1 MDNQINLRSKLINY
15 LNKNC
20 KINETSEDAILKM
33 NLIITNSFKPN
44 EENYFEIN
52 KKEKEKKELTNKSQT
67 YEKIN
72 DALLKITET
81 KNSFQTLNN
90 DIDVSFNKLTSILSS
105 RDELQKILKEFNT
118 KTKEILSSKEKMQKL
133 INAINSIYS
142 LYEDTLSIQAFLDNN
157 SSVLKYRFTTDYEK
171 ILKGINFFTLNT
183 QYIQSQKYLQ
193 TYKTLKIT
201 SINKYFE
208 YIENTF
214 NTIKKVD
221 NNLLLPPDKESFL
234 SEILSLDEL
243 KDYNYYYYLFP
254 NIGKMK
260 ELISFFENKI
270 KYDNDILSSQQIL
283 KQKYIQL
290 RINKV
295 YNIYKSIFEEINNNF
310 NNNEDKRQ
318 FNNNILIELHKIV
331 LHTFLEILHFG
342 ELFEHEYKRDVYI
355 IQEFT
360 NYVYNGLYDCIR
372 PIIVS
377 IVSLEDL
384 IILFDAFSNNMGIFF
399 IDVNEDNGNNNNKI
413 IDFYFNFFN
422 EKINKEILNKNVE
435 IFRKF
440 LDISQHLIRPNILH
454 LIQDIQEKIYFKISI
469 HVKNNFNEIEY
480 DFPSFSLFEEKLN
493 SNSQYKYF
501 SLFHY
506 FLKRI
511 VILYEIFKNKLDDK
525 ILNQIIISSI
535 ETFISILNGEILN
548 KQNLNYEFQI
558 YIIQQILLC
567 VQIINEFKI
576 DTIESGIDIDFH
588 FITDMFKSNF
598 NSIINGQI
606 SVGEI
611 ISNSTLKILD
621 KTRDFKKI
629 LYNNLLKSYKMFV
642 NLANEFIFGRV
653 VIDLYHK
660 IINIKNDKEKTKSIV
675 KLLIENEKEFEDKI
689 PKIEE
694 NKNIVFQKFNEQIIT
709 IDNTVYDK
717 IEKVVNENIINI
729 KNNYIKF
736 LNEYSDEDKNK
747 LENIIKLFENN

>member
-1 MDNQINLRSKLINY
+1 MDNQINLRSKLINF

-20 KINETSEDAILKM
+20 KINQNSEEAILKM
-33 NLIITNSFKPN
+33 NLIITNSFKPK
-44 EENYFEIN
+44 EENINEIN
-52 KKEKEKKELTNKSQT
+52 NKNKEKEILINPSQT
-67 YEKIN
+67 YIKIN
-72 DALLKITET
+72 DALTKITES

-90 DIDVSFNKLTSILSS
+90 NIDVSFNKLTSILSS

-118 KTKEILSSKEKMQKL
+118 KTKDILSSKEKMQKL
-133 INAINSIYS
+133 INSINSIYS
-142 LYEDTLSIQAFLDNN
+142 IYEETLSIQAFLDNN
-157 SSVLKYRFTTDYEK
+157 SSVLKYRFTSDYEK

-201 SINKYFE
+201 AINKYYE
-208 YIENTF
+208 YIENSF

-221 NNLLLPPDKESFL
+221 NNLLLPPDNESFL

-243 KDYNYYYYLFP
+243 KDYIYFYYLFP
-254 NIGKMK
+254 NISKMK
-260 ELISFFENKI
+260 ELITFFENKI
-270 KYDNDILSSQQIL
+270 KYDNDILSTQQTL

-290 RINKV
+290 RIDKV
-295 YNIYKSIFEEINNNF
+295 YTIYNSLFEEINKNF
-310 NNNEDKRQ
+310 NIDENTKI
-318 FNNNILIELHKIV
+318 FNNNIASELHKII

-342 ELFEHEYKRDVYI
+342 ELFQHEYKRDVYI

-360 NYVYNGLYDCIR
+360 NYIYNGLYDNIR

-384 IILFDAFSNNMGIFF
+384 IILFDAFSSNTGVFF
-399 IDVNEDNGNNNNKI
+399 IEVNEDNGENNNKI
-413 IDFYFNFFN
+413 IEFFYNFFN
-422 EKINKEILNKNVE
+422 QKISKERLTNQIL

-440 LDISQHLIRPNILH
+440 LDISQHLIRPTVLH
-454 LIQDIQEKIYFKISI
+454 LIQDIQEKIYFKVSI

-480 DFPSFSLFEEKLN
+480 DFPSFGLFEEKLN
-493 SNSQYKYF
+493 SNSQYKFF

-511 VILYEIFKNKLDDK
+511 VILYEIFKSKLDDK

-567 VQIINEFKI
+567 LQILNEFKI
-576 DTIESGIDIDFH
+576 DTIETEIDIDFH
-588 FITDMFKSNF
+588 FITDMFKSNY

-606 SVGEI
+606 SVGELL
-611 ISNSTLKILD
+611 SNSTVKILD

-629 LYNNLLKSYKMFV
+629 LYNNLLKSYKMFI
-642 NLANEFIFGRV
+642 NLTNEFIFGRV
-653 VIDLYHK
+653 INDLYHK
-660 IINIKNDKEKTKSIV
+660 IINVKDDKEKAKNIV
-675 KLLIENEKEFEDKI
+675 KLLIQNEKEFQEKI
-689 PKIEE
+689 PKIED
-694 NKNIVFQKFNEQIIT
+694 NKNIVFQKFNEQIML
-709 IDNTVYDK
+709 IDNSVYEK
-717 IEKVVNENIINI
+717 IEKVVKENISNI
-729 KNNYIKF
+729 KNNYKKF
-736 LNEYSDEDKNK
+736 LTEYSDEDKDK
-747 LENIIKLFENN
+747 LENIKKLFEI

>member
-1 MDNQINLRSKLINY
+1 MDNQINLRSKLINF

-20 KINETSEDAILKM
+20 KINQNSEEAILKM
-33 NLIITNSFKPN
+33 NLIITNSFKPK
-44 EENYFEIN
+44 EENINEIN
-52 KKEKEKKELTNKSQT
+52 NKNKEKEILINPSQT
-67 YEKIN
+67 YIKIN
-72 DALLKITET
+72 DALTKITES

-90 DIDVSFNKLTSILSS
+90 NIDVSFNKLTSILSS

-118 KTKEILSSKEKMQKL
+118 KTKDILSSKEKMQKL
-133 INAINSIYS
+133 INSINSIYS
-142 LYEDTLSIQAFLDNN
+142 IYEETLSIQAFLDNN
-157 SSVLKYRFTTDYEK
+157 SSVLKYRFTSDYEK

-201 SINKYFE
+201 AINKYYE
-208 YIENTF
+208 YIENSF

-221 NNLLLPPDKESFL
+221 NNLLLPPDNESFL

-243 KDYNYYYYLFP
+243 KDYIYFYYLFP
-254 NIGKMK
+254 NISKMK
-260 ELISFFENKI
+260 ELITFFENKI
-270 KYDNDILSSQQIL
+270 KYDNDILSTQQTL

-290 RINKV
+290 RIDKV
-295 YNIYKSIFEEINNNF
+295 YTIYNSLFEEINKNF
-310 NNNEDKRQ
+310 NIDENTKI
-318 FNNNILIELHKIV
+318 FNNNIAIELHKII

-342 ELFEHEYKRDVYI
+342 ELFQHEYKRDVYI

-360 NYVYNGLYDCIR
+360 NYIYNGLYDNIR

-384 IILFDAFSNNMGIFF
+384 IILFDAFSSNTGVFF
-399 IDVNEDNGNNNNKI
+399 IEVNEDNGENNNKI
-413 IDFYFNFFN
+413 IEFFYNFFN
-422 EKINKEILNKNVE
+422 QKISKERLINQIL

-440 LDISQHLIRPNILH
+440 LDISQHLIRPTVLH
-454 LIQDIQEKIYFKISI
+454 LIQDIQEKIYFKVSI

-480 DFPSFSLFEEKLN
+480 DFPSFGLFEEKLN
-493 SNSQYKYF
+493 SNSQYKFF

-511 VILYEIFKNKLDDK
+511 VILYEIFKSKLDDK

-567 VQIINEFKI
+567 LQILNEFKI
-576 DTIESGIDIDFH
+576 DTIETEIDIDFH
-588 FITDMFKSNF
+588 FITDMFKSNY

-606 SVGEI
+606 SVGELL
-611 ISNSTLKILD
+611 SNSTVKILD

-629 LYNNLLKSYKMFV
+629 LYNNLLKSYKMFI
-642 NLANEFIFGRV
+642 NLTNEFIFGRV
-653 VIDLYHK
+653 INDLYHK
-660 IINIKNDKEKTKSIV
+660 IINVKDDKEKAKNIV
-675 KLLIENEKEFEDKI
+675 KLLIQNEKEFQEKI
-689 PKIEE
+689 PKIED
-694 NKNIVFQKFNEQIIT
+694 NKNIVFQKFNEQIMI
-709 IDNTVYDK
+709 IDNSVYEK
-717 IEKVVNENIINI
+717 IEKVVKENISNI
-729 KNNYIKF
+729 KNNYKKF
-736 LNEYSDEDKNK
+736 LTEYSDEDKDK
-747 LENIIKLFENN
+747 LENIKQLFEI

>member
-20 KINETSEDAILKM
+20 KINDTSEDAILKM

-44 EENYFEIN
+44 DDNNFEIN
-52 KKEKEKKELTNKSQT
+52 KKEKEKKEIINKSQT

-142 LYEDTLSIQAFLDNN
+142 LYEETLSIQAFLDNN

-201 SINKYFE
+201 SINKYYE

-214 NTIKKVD
+214 NTIKKVE
-221 NNLLLPPDKESFL
+221 NNLLLPPEKESFL

-243 KDYNYYYYLFP
+243 KDYIFYYYLFP
-254 NIGKMK
+254 NIAKMK

-270 KYDNDILSSQQIL
+270 KYDNDILSSQQTL

-295 YNIYKSIFEEINNNF
+295 YNIYNSIFEEINNNF
-310 NNNEDKRQ
+310 NNNEDKKQ
-318 FNNNILIELHKIV
+318 FNNNITIELHKIV

-413 IDFYFNFFN
+413 IDFYFNFFS
-422 EKINKEILNKNVE
+422 EKINKEILNKNIT

-440 LDISQHLIRPNILH
+440 LDISQHLIRPNVLH
-454 LIQDIQEKIYFKISI
+454 LIQDIQEKIYFKVSI

-493 SNSQYKYF
+493 PNSQYKYF

-511 VILYEIFKNKLDDK
+511 VILYEIFKSKLDDK

-567 VQIINEFKI
+567 LQIINEFKI

-598 NSIINGQI
+598 NSIVNGQI
-606 SVGEI
+606 SIGEV

-642 NLANEFIFGRV
+642 NLTNEFIFGR
-653 VIDLYHK
+653 IINDFYHK
-660 IINIKNDKEKTKSIV
+660 IINIKNDKEKTKNIV

-694 NKNIVFQKFNEQIIT
+694 NKKIVFQKFNEQIIA

-736 LNEYSDEDKNK
+736 LNEYSDEDKTK
-747 LENIIKLFENN
+747 LENIIKLFDN

>member
-1 MDNQINLRSKLINY
+1 MDNQINLRSKLINF

-20 KINETSEDAILKM
+20 KINQNSEEAILKM
-33 NLIITNSFKPN
+33 NLIITNSFKPK
-44 EENYFEIN
+44 EENINEIN
-52 KKEKEKKELTNKSQT
+52 NKNKEKEILINPSQT
-67 YEKIN
+67 YIKIN
-72 DALLKITET
+72 DALTKITES

-90 DIDVSFNKLTSILSS
+90 NIDVSFNKLTSILSS

-118 KTKEILSSKEKMQKL
+118 KTKDILSSKEKMQKL
-133 INAINSIYS
+133 INSINSIYS
-142 LYEDTLSIQAFLDNN
+142 IYEETLSIQAFLDNN
-157 SSVLKYRFTTDYEK
+157 SSVLKYRFTSDYEK

-201 SINKYFE
+201 AINKYYE
-208 YIENTF
+208 YIENSF

-221 NNLLLPPDKESFL
+221 NNLLLPPDNESFL

-243 KDYNYYYYLFP
+243 KDYIYFYYLFP
-254 NIGKMK
+254 NISKMK
-260 ELISFFENKI
+260 ELINFFENKI
-270 KYDNDILSSQQIL
+270 KYDNDILPTQQTL

-290 RINKV
+290 RIDKV
-295 YNIYKSIFEEINNNF
+295 YTIYNSLFEEINKNF
-310 NNNEDKRQ
+310 NIDENTKI
-318 FNNNILIELHKIV
+318 FNNNIAIELHKII

-342 ELFEHEYKRDVYI
+342 ELFQHEYKRDVYI

-360 NYVYNGLYDCIR
+360 NYIYNGLYDNIR

-384 IILFDAFSNNMGIFF
+384 IILFDAFSSNTGVFF
-399 IDVNEDNGNNNNKI
+399 IEVNEDNGENNNKI
-413 IDFYFNFFN
+413 IEFFYNFFN
-422 EKINKEILNKNVE
+422 QKISKERLINQIL

-440 LDISQHLIRPNILH
+440 LDISQHLIRPTVLH
-454 LIQDIQEKIYFKISI
+454 LIQDIQEKIYFKVSI

-480 DFPSFSLFEEKLN
+480 DFPSFGLFEEKLN
-493 SNSQYKYF
+493 SNSQYKFF

-511 VILYEIFKNKLDDK
+511 VILYEIFKSKLDDK

-567 VQIINEFKI
+567 LQILNEFKI
-576 DTIESGIDIDFH
+576 DTIETEIDIDFH
-588 FITDMFKSNF
+588 FITDMFKSNY

-606 SVGEI
+606 SVGELL
-611 ISNSTLKILD
+611 SNSTVKILD

-629 LYNNLLKSYKMFV
+629 LYNNLLKSYKMFI
-642 NLANEFIFGRV
+642 NLTNEFIFGRV
-653 VIDLYHK
+653 INDLYHK
-660 IINIKNDKEKTKSIV
+660 IINVKDDKEKAKNIV
-675 KLLIENEKEFEDKI
+675 KLLIQNEKEFQEKI
-689 PKIEE
+689 PKIED
-694 NKNIVFQKFNEQIIT
+694 NKNIVFQKFNEQIMI
-709 IDNTVYDK
+709 IDNSVYEK
-717 IEKVVNENIINI
+717 IEKVVKENISNI
-729 KNNYIKF
+729 KNNYKKF
-736 LNEYSDEDKNK
+736 LTEYSDEDKDK
-747 LENIIKLFENN
+747 LENIKQLFEI

>member
-1 MDNQINLRSKLINY
+1 MDNQINLRSKLINF

-20 KINETSEDAILKM
+20 KINQNSEEAILKM
-33 NLIITNSFKPN
+33 NLIITNSFKPK
-44 EENYFEIN
+44 EENINEIN
-52 KKEKEKKELTNKSQT
+52 NKNKEKEILINPSQT
-67 YEKIN
+67 YIKIN
-72 DALLKITET
+72 DALTKITES

-90 DIDVSFNKLTSILSS
+90 NIDVSFNKLTSILSS

-118 KTKEILSSKEKMQKL
+118 KTKDILSSKEKMQKL
-133 INAINSIYS
+133 INSINSIYS
-142 LYEDTLSIQAFLDNN
+142 IYEETLSIQAFLDNN
-157 SSVLKYRFTTDYEK
+157 SSVLKYRFTSDYEK

-201 SINKYFE
+201 AINKYYE
-208 YIENTF
+208 YIENSF

-221 NNLLLPPDKESFL
+221 NNLLLPPDNESFL

-243 KDYNYYYYLFP
+243 KDYIYFYYLFP
-254 NIGKMK
+254 NISKMK
-260 ELISFFENKI
+260 ELITFFENKI
-270 KYDNDILSSQQIL
+270 KYDNDILSTQQTL

-290 RINKV
+290 RIDKV
-295 YNIYKSIFEEINNNF
+295 YTIYNSLFEEINKNF
-310 NNNEDKRQ
+310 NIDENTKI
-318 FNNNILIELHKIV
+318 FNNNIASELHKII

-342 ELFEHEYKRDVYI
+342 ELFQHEYKRDVYI

-360 NYVYNGLYDCIR
+360 NYIYNGLYDNIR

-384 IILFDAFSNNMGIFF
+384 IILFDAFSSNTGVFF
-399 IDVNEDNGNNNNKI
+399 IEVNEDNGENNNKI
-413 IDFYFNFFN
+413 IEFFYNFFN
-422 EKINKEILNKNVE
+422 QKISKERLINQIL

-440 LDISQHLIRPNILH
+440 LDISQHLIRPTVLH
-454 LIQDIQEKIYFKISI
+454 LIQDIQEKIYFKVSI

-480 DFPSFSLFEEKLN
+480 DFPSFGLFEEKLN
-493 SNSQYKYF
+493 SNSQYKFF

-511 VILYEIFKNKLDDK
+511 VILYEIFKSKLDDK

-567 VQIINEFKI
+567 LQILNEFKI
-576 DTIESGIDIDFH
+576 DTIETEIDIDFH
-588 FITDMFKSNF
+588 FITDMFKSNY

-606 SVGEI
+606 SVGELL
-611 ISNSTLKILD
+611 SNSTVKILD

-629 LYNNLLKSYKMFV
+629 LYNNLLKSYKMFI
-642 NLANEFIFGRV
+642 NLTNEFIFGRV
-653 VIDLYHK
+653 INDLYHK
-660 IINIKNDKEKTKSIV
+660 IINVKDDKEKAKNIV
-675 KLLIENEKEFEDKI
+675 KLLIQNEKEFQEKI
-689 PKIEE
+689 PKIED
-694 NKNIVFQKFNEQIIT
+694 NKNIVFQKFNEQIMI
-709 IDNTVYDK
+709 IDNSVYEK
-717 IEKVVNENIINI
+717 IEKVVKENISNI
-729 KNNYIKF
+729 KNNYKKF
-736 LNEYSDEDKNK
+736 LTEYSDEDKDK
-747 LENIIKLFENN
+747 LENIKKLFEI

>member
-1 MDNQINLRSKLINY
+1 MDNQINLRSKLINF

-20 KINETSEDAILKM
+20 KINQNSEEAILKM
-33 NLIITNSFKPN
+33 NLIITNSFKPK
-44 EENYFEIN
+44 EENINEIN
-52 KKEKEKKELTNKSQT
+52 NKNKEKEILINPSQT
-67 YEKIN
+67 YIKIN
-72 DALLKITET
+72 DALTKITES

-90 DIDVSFNKLTSILSS
+90 NIDVSFNKLTSILSS

-118 KTKEILSSKEKMQKL
+118 KTKDILSSKEKMQKL
-133 INAINSIYS
+133 INSINSIYS
-142 LYEDTLSIQAFLDNN
+142 IYEETLSIQAFLDNN
-157 SSVLKYRFTTDYEK
+157 SSVLKYRFTSDYEK

-201 SINKYFE
+201 AINKYYE
-208 YIENTF
+208 YIENSF

-221 NNLLLPPDKESFL
+221 NNLLLPPDNESFL

-243 KDYNYYYYLFP
+243 KDYIYFYYLFP
-254 NIGKMK
+254 NISKMK
-260 ELISFFENKI
+260 ELITFFENKI
-270 KYDNDILSSQQIL
+270 KYDNDILSTQQTL

-290 RINKV
+290 RIDKV
-295 YNIYKSIFEEINNNF
+295 YTIYNSLFEEINKNF
-310 NNNEDKRQ
+310 NIDENTKI
-318 FNNNILIELHKIV
+318 FNNNIASELHKII

-342 ELFEHEYKRDVYI
+342 ELFQHEYKRDVYI

-360 NYVYNGLYDCIR
+360 NYIYNGLYDNIR

-384 IILFDAFSNNMGIFF
+384 IILFDAFSSNTGVFF
-399 IDVNEDNGNNNNKI
+399 IEVNEDNGENNNKI
-413 IDFYFNFFN
+413 IEFFYNFFN
-422 EKINKEILNKNVE
+422 QKISKERLINQIL

-440 LDISQHLIRPNILH
+440 LDISQHLIRPTVLH
-454 LIQDIQEKIYFKISI
+454 LIQDIQEKIYFKVSI

-480 DFPSFSLFEEKLN
+480 DFPSFGLFEEKLN
-493 SNSQYKYF
+493 SNSQYKFF

-511 VILYEIFKNKLDDK
+511 VILYEIFKSKLDDK

-567 VQIINEFKI
+567 LQILNEFKI
-576 DTIESGIDIDFH
+576 DTIETEIDIDFH
-588 FITDMFKSNF
+588 FITDMFKSNY

-606 SVGEI
+606 SVGELL
-611 ISNSTLKILD
+611 SNSTVKILD

-629 LYNNLLKSYKMFV
+629 LYNNLLKSYKMFI
-642 NLANEFIFGRV
+642 NLTNEFIFGRV
-653 VIDLYHK
+653 INDLYHK
-660 IINIKNDKEKTKSIV
+660 IINVKDEKEKAKNIV
-675 KLLIENEKEFEDKI
+675 KLLIQNEKEFQEKI
-689 PKIEE
+689 PKIED
-694 NKNIVFQKFNEQIIT
+694 NKNIVFQKFNEQIMI
-709 IDNTVYDK
+709 IDNSVYEK
-717 IEKVVNENIINI
+717 IEKVVKENISNI
-729 KNNYIKF
+729 KNNYKKF
-736 LNEYSDEDKNK
+736 LTEYSDEDKDK
-747 LENIIKLFENN
+747 LENIKKLFEI

>member
-1 MDNQINLRSKLINY
+1 MDNQINLRSKLINF

-20 KINETSEDAILKM
+20 KINQNSEEAILKM
-33 NLIITNSFKPN
+33 NLIITNSFKPK
-44 EENYFEIN
+44 EENINEIN
-52 KKEKEKKELTNKSQT
+52 NKNKEKEILINPSQT
-67 YEKIN
+67 YIKIN
-72 DALLKITET
+72 DALTKITES

-90 DIDVSFNKLTSILSS
+90 NIDVSFNKLTSILSS

-118 KTKEILSSKEKMQKL
+118 KTKDILSSKEKMQKL
-133 INAINSIYS
+133 INSINSIYS
-142 LYEDTLSIQAFLDNN
+142 IYEETLSIQAFLDNN
-157 SSVLKYRFTTDYEK
+157 SSVLKYRFTSDYEK

-201 SINKYFE
+201 AINKYYE
-208 YIENTF
+208 YIENSF

-221 NNLLLPPDKESFL
+221 NNLLLPPDNESFL

-243 KDYNYYYYLFP
+243 KDYIYFYYLFP
-254 NIGKMK
+254 NISKMK
-260 ELISFFENKI
+260 ELITFFENKI
-270 KYDNDILSSQQIL
+270 KYDNDILSTQQTL

-290 RINKV
+290 RIDKV
-295 YNIYKSIFEEINNNF
+295 YTIYNSLFEEINKNF
-310 NNNEDKRQ
+310 NIDENTKI
-318 FNNNILIELHKIV
+318 FNNNIAIELHKII

-342 ELFEHEYKRDVYI
+342 ELFQHEYKRDVYI

-360 NYVYNGLYDCIR
+360 NYIYNGLYDNIR

-384 IILFDAFSNNMGIFF
+384 IILFDAFSSNTGVFF
-399 IDVNEDNGNNNNKI
+399 IEVNEDNGENNNKI
-413 IDFYFNFFN
+413 IEFFYNFFN
-422 EKINKEILNKNVE
+422 QKISKERLINQIL

-440 LDISQHLIRPNILH
+440 LDISQHLIRPTVLH
-454 LIQDIQEKIYFKISI
+454 LIQDIQEKIYFKVSI

-480 DFPSFSLFEEKLN
+480 DFPSFGLFEEKLN
-493 SNSQYKYF
+493 SNSQYKFF

-511 VILYEIFKNKLDDK
+511 VILYEIFKSKLDDK

-567 VQIINEFKI
+567 LQILNEFKI
-576 DTIESGIDIDFH
+576 DTIETEIDIDFH
-588 FITDMFKSNF
+588 FITDMFKSNY

-606 SVGEI
+606 SVGELL
-611 ISNSTLKILD
+611 SNSTVKILD

-629 LYNNLLKSYKMFV
+629 LYNNLLKSYKMFI
-642 NLANEFIFGRV
+642 NLTNEFIFGRV
-653 VIDLYHK
+653 INDLYHK
-660 IINIKNDKEKTKSIV
+660 IINVKDEKEKAKNIV
-675 KLLIENEKEFEDKI
+675 KLLIQNEKEFQEKI
-689 PKIEE
+689 PKIED
-694 NKNIVFQKFNEQIIT
+694 NKNIVFQKFNEQIMI
-709 IDNTVYDK
+709 IDNSVYEK
-717 IEKVVNENIINI
+717 IEKVVKENISNI
-729 KNNYIKF
+729 KNNYKKF
-736 LNEYSDEDKNK
+736 LTEYSDEDKDK
-747 LENIIKLFENN
+747 LENIKKLFEI

>member
-1 MDNQINLRSKLINY
+1 MDNQINLRSKLINF

-20 KINETSEDAILKM
+20 KINQNSEEAILKM
-33 NLIITNSFKPN
+33 NLIITNSFKPK
-44 EENYFEIN
+44 EENINEIN
-52 KKEKEKKELTNKSQT
+52 NKNKEKEILINPSQT
-67 YEKIN
+67 YIKIN
-72 DALLKITET
+72 DALTKITES

-90 DIDVSFNKLTSILSS
+90 NIDVSFNKLTSILSS

-118 KTKEILSSKEKMQKL
+118 KTKDILSSKEKMQKL
-133 INAINSIYS
+133 INSINSIYS
-142 LYEDTLSIQAFLDNN
+142 IYEETLSIQAFLDNN
-157 SSVLKYRFTTDYEK
+157 SSVLKYRFTSDYEK

-201 SINKYFE
+201 AINKYYE
-208 YIENTF
+208 YIENSF

-221 NNLLLPPDKESFL
+221 NNLLLPPDNESFL

-243 KDYNYYYYLFP
+243 KDYIYFYYLFP
-254 NIGKMK
+254 NISKMK
-260 ELISFFENKI
+260 ELINFFENKI
-270 KYDNDILSSQQIL
+270 KYDNDILPTQQTL

-290 RINKV
+290 RIDKV
-295 YNIYKSIFEEINNNF
+295 YTIYNSLFEEINKNF
-310 NNNEDKRQ
+310 NIDENTKI
-318 FNNNILIELHKIV
+318 FNNNIASELHKII

-342 ELFEHEYKRDVYI
+342 ELFQHEYKRDVYI

-360 NYVYNGLYDCIR
+360 NYIYNGLYDNIR

-384 IILFDAFSNNMGIFF
+384 IILFDAFSSNTGVFF
-399 IDVNEDNGNNNNKI
+399 IEVNEDNGENNNKI
-413 IDFYFNFFN
+413 IEFFYNFFN
-422 EKINKEILNKNVE
+422 QKISKERLTNQIL

-440 LDISQHLIRPNILH
+440 LDISQHLIRPTVLH
-454 LIQDIQEKIYFKISI
+454 LIQDIQEKIYFKVSI

-480 DFPSFSLFEEKLN
+480 DFPSFGLFEEKLN

-511 VILYEIFKNKLDDK
+511 VILYEIFKSKLDDK

-567 VQIINEFKI
+567 LQILNEFKI
-576 DTIESGIDIDFH
+576 DTIETEIDIDFH
-588 FITDMFKSNF
+588 FITDMFKSNY

-606 SVGEI
+606 SVGELL
-611 ISNSTLKILD
+611 SNSTVKILD

-629 LYNNLLKSYKMFV
+629 LYNNLLKSYKMFI
-642 NLANEFIFGRV
+642 NLTNEFIFGRV
-653 VIDLYHK
+653 INDLYHK
-660 IINIKNDKEKTKSIV
+660 IINVKDDKEKAKNIV
-675 KLLIENEKEFEDKI
+675 KLLIQNEKEFQEKI
-689 PKIEE
+689 PKIED
-694 NKNIVFQKFNEQIIT
+694 NKNIVFQKFNEQIML
-709 IDNTVYDK
+709 IDNSVYEK
-717 IEKVVNENIINI
+717 IEKVVKENISNI
-729 KNNYIKF
+729 KNNYKKF
-736 LNEYSDEDKNK
+736 LTEYSDEDKDK
-747 LENIIKLFENN
+747 LENIKKLFEI

>member
-52 KKEKEKKELTNKSQT
+52 KKKKEKKELTNKSQT

-310 NNNEDKRQ
+310 NNNK
-318 FNNNILIELHKIV
+318 
-331 LHTFLEILHFG
+331 
-342 ELFEHEYKRDVYI
+342 
-355 IQEFT
+355 
-360 NYVYNGLYDCIR
+360 
-372 PIIVS
+372 
-377 IVSLEDL
+377 
-384 IILFDAFSNNMGIFF
+384 F
-399 IDVNEDNGNNNNKI
+399 I
-413 IDFYFNFFN
+413 
-422 EKINKEILNKNVE
+422 
-435 IFRKF
+435 
-440 LDISQHLIRPNILH
+440 
-454 LIQDIQEKIYFKISI
+454 
-469 HVKNNFNEIEY
+469 
-480 DFPSFSLFEEKLN
+480 
-493 SNSQYKYF
+493 
-501 SLFHY
+501 
-506 FLKRI
+506 
-511 VILYEIFKNKLDDK
+511 
-525 ILNQIIISSI
+525 
-535 ETFISILNGEILN
+535 
-548 KQNLNYEFQI
+548 
-558 YIIQQILLC
+558 
-567 VQIINEFKI
+567 
-576 DTIESGIDIDFH
+576 
-588 FITDMFKSNF
+588 
-598 NSIINGQI
+598 
-606 SVGEI
+606 
-611 ISNSTLKILD
+611 
-621 KTRDFKKI
+621 
-629 LYNNLLKSYKMFV
+629 
-642 NLANEFIFGRV
+642 
-653 VIDLYHK
+653 
-660 IINIKNDKEKTKSIV
+660 
-675 KLLIENEKEFEDKI
+675 
-689 PKIEE
+689 
-694 NKNIVFQKFNEQIIT
+694 
-709 IDNTVYDK
+709 
-717 IEKVVNENIINI
+717 
-729 KNNYIKF
+729 
-736 LNEYSDEDKNK
+736 
-747 LENIIKLFENN
+747 

>member
-1 MDNQINLRSKLINY
+1 MDNQINLRSKLINF

-20 KINETSEDAILKM
+20 KINQNSEEAILKM
-33 NLIITNSFKPN
+33 NLIITNSFKPK
-44 EENYFEIN
+44 EENINEIN
-52 KKEKEKKELTNKSQT
+52 NKNKEKELLINPSQT
-67 YEKIN
+67 YIKIN
-72 DALLKITET
+72 DALTKITES

-90 DIDVSFNKLTSILSS
+90 NIDVSFNKLTSILSS

-118 KTKEILSSKEKMQKL
+118 KTKDILSSKEKMQKL
-133 INAINSIYS
+133 INSINSIYS
-142 LYEDTLSIQAFLDNN
+142 IYEETLSIQAFLDNN
-157 SSVLKYRFTTDYEK
+157 SSVLKYRFTSDYEK

-201 SINKYFE
+201 AINKYYE
-208 YIENTF
+208 YIENSF

-221 NNLLLPPDKESFL
+221 NNLLLPPDNESFL

-243 KDYNYYYYLFP
+243 KDYIYFYYLFP
-254 NIGKMK
+254 NISKMK
-260 ELISFFENKI
+260 ELITFFENKI
-270 KYDNDILSSQQIL
+270 KYDNDILSTQQTL

-290 RINKV
+290 RIDKV
-295 YNIYKSIFEEINNNF
+295 YTIYNSLFEEINKNF
-310 NNNEDKRQ
+310 NIDENTKI
-318 FNNNILIELHKIV
+318 FNNNIAIELHKII

-342 ELFEHEYKRDVYI
+342 ELFQHEYKRDVYI

-360 NYVYNGLYDCIR
+360 NYIYNGLYDNIR

-384 IILFDAFSNNMGIFF
+384 IILFDAFSSNTGVFF
-399 IDVNEDNGNNNNKI
+399 IEVNEDNGENNNKI
-413 IDFYFNFFN
+413 IEFFYNFFN
-422 EKINKEILNKNVE
+422 QKISKERLINQIL

-440 LDISQHLIRPNILH
+440 LDISQHLIRPTVLH
-454 LIQDIQEKIYFKISI
+454 LIQDIQEKIYFKVSI

-480 DFPSFSLFEEKLN
+480 DFPSFGLFEEKLN

-511 VILYEIFKNKLDDK
+511 VILYEIFKSKLDDK

-567 VQIINEFKI
+567 LQILNEFKI
-576 DTIESGIDIDFH
+576 DTIETEIDIDFH
-588 FITDMFKSNF
+588 FITDMFKSNY

-606 SVGEI
+606 SVGELL
-611 ISNSTLKILD
+611 SNSTVKILD

-629 LYNNLLKSYKMFV
+629 LYNNLLKSYKMFI
-642 NLANEFIFGRV
+642 NLTNEFIFGRV
-653 VIDLYHK
+653 INDLYHK
-660 IINIKNDKEKTKSIV
+660 IINVKDDKEKAKNIV
-675 KLLIENEKEFEDKI
+675 KLLIQNEKEFQEKI
-689 PKIEE
+689 PKIED
-694 NKNIVFQKFNEQIIT
+694 NKNIVFQKFNEQIMI
-709 IDNTVYDK
+709 IDNSVYEK
-717 IEKVVNENIINI
+717 IEKVVKENISNI
-729 KNNYIKF
+729 KNNYKKF
-736 LNEYSDEDKNK
+736 LTEYSDEDKDK
-747 LENIIKLFENN
+747 LENIKKLFEI

>member
-1 MDNQINLRSKLINY
+1 MDNQINLRSKLINF

-20 KINETSEDAILKM
+20 KINQNSEEAILKM
-33 NLIITNSFKPN
+33 NLIITNSFKPK
-44 EENYFEIN
+44 EENINEIN
-52 KKEKEKKELTNKSQT
+52 NKNKEKEILINPSQT
-67 YEKIN
+67 YIKIN
-72 DALLKITET
+72 DALTKITES

-90 DIDVSFNKLTSILSS
+90 NIDVSFNKLTSILSS

-118 KTKEILSSKEKMQKL
+118 KTKDILSSKEKMQKL
-133 INAINSIYS
+133 INSINSIYS
-142 LYEDTLSIQAFLDNN
+142 IYEETLSIQAFLDNN
-157 SSVLKYRFTTDYEK
+157 SSVLKYRFTSDYEK

-201 SINKYFE
+201 AINKYYE
-208 YIENTF
+208 YIENSF

-221 NNLLLPPDKESFL
+221 NNLLLPPDNESFL

-243 KDYNYYYYLFP
+243 KDYIYFYYLFP
-254 NIGKMK
+254 NISKMK
-260 ELISFFENKI
+260 ELINFFENKI
-270 KYDNDILSSQQIL
+270 KYDNDILPTQQTL

-290 RINKV
+290 RIDKV
-295 YNIYKSIFEEINNNF
+295 YTIYNSLFEEINKNF
-310 NNNEDKRQ
+310 NIDENTKI
-318 FNNNILIELHKIV
+318 FNNNIASELHKII

-342 ELFEHEYKRDVYI
+342 ELFQHEYKRDVYI

-360 NYVYNGLYDCIR
+360 NYIYNGLYDNIR

-384 IILFDAFSNNMGIFF
+384 IILFDAFSSNTGVFF
-399 IDVNEDNGNNNNKI
+399 IEVNEDNGENNNKI
-413 IDFYFNFFN
+413 IEFFYNFFN
-422 EKINKEILNKNVE
+422 QKISKERLINQIL

-440 LDISQHLIRPNILH
+440 LDISQHLIRPTVLH
-454 LIQDIQEKIYFKISI
+454 LIQDIQEKIYFKVSI

-480 DFPSFSLFEEKLN
+480 DFPSFGLFEEKLN
-493 SNSQYKYF
+493 SNSQYKFF

-511 VILYEIFKNKLDDK
+511 VILYEIFKSKLDDK

-567 VQIINEFKI
+567 LQILNEFKI
-576 DTIESGIDIDFH
+576 DTIETEIDIDFH
-588 FITDMFKSNF
+588 FITDMFKSNY

-606 SVGEI
+606 SVGELL
-611 ISNSTLKILD
+611 SNSTVKILD

-629 LYNNLLKSYKMFV
+629 LYNNLLKSYKMFI
-642 NLANEFIFGRV
+642 NLTNEFIFGRV
-653 VIDLYHK
+653 INDLYHK
-660 IINIKNDKEKTKSIV
+660 IINVKDDKEKAKNIV
-675 KLLIENEKEFEDKI
+675 KLLIQNEKEFQEKI
-689 PKIEE
+689 PKIED
-694 NKNIVFQKFNEQIIT
+694 NKNIVFQKFNEQIMI
-709 IDNTVYDK
+709 IDNSVYEK
-717 IEKVVNENIINI
+717 IEKVVKENISNI
-729 KNNYIKF
+729 KNNYKKF
-736 LNEYSDEDKNK
+736 LTEYSDEDKDK
-747 LENIIKLFENN
+747 LENIKQLFEI

>member
-1 MDNQINLRSKLINY
+1 MDNQINLRSKLINF

-20 KINETSEDAILKM
+20 KINQNSEEAILKM
-33 NLIITNSFKPN
+33 NLIITNSFKPK
-44 EENYFEIN
+44 EENINEIN
-52 KKEKEKKELTNKSQT
+52 NKNKEKELLINPSQT
-67 YEKIN
+67 YIKIN
-72 DALLKITET
+72 DALTKITES

-90 DIDVSFNKLTSILSS
+90 NIDVSFNKLTSILSS

-118 KTKEILSSKEKMQKL
+118 KTKDILSSKEKMQKL
-133 INAINSIYS
+133 INSINSIYS
-142 LYEDTLSIQAFLDNN
+142 IYEETLSIQAFLDNN
-157 SSVLKYRFTTDYEK
+157 SSVLKYRFTSDYEK

-201 SINKYFE
+201 AINKYYE
-208 YIENTF
+208 YIENSF

-221 NNLLLPPDKESFL
+221 NNLLLPPDNESFL

-243 KDYNYYYYLFP
+243 KDYIYFYYLFP
-254 NIGKMK
+254 NISKMK
-260 ELISFFENKI
+260 ELITFFENKI
-270 KYDNDILSSQQIL
+270 KYDNDILSTQQTL

-290 RINKV
+290 RIDKV
-295 YNIYKSIFEEINNNF
+295 YTIYNSLFEEINKNF
-310 NNNEDKRQ
+310 NIDENTKI
-318 FNNNILIELHKIV
+318 FNNNIASELHKII

-342 ELFEHEYKRDVYI
+342 ELFQHEYKRDVYI

-360 NYVYNGLYDCIR
+360 NYIYNGLYDNIR

-384 IILFDAFSNNMGIFF
+384 IILFDAFSSNTGVFF
-399 IDVNEDNGNNNNKI
+399 IEVNEDNGENNNKI
-413 IDFYFNFFN
+413 IEFFYNFFN
-422 EKINKEILNKNVE
+422 QKISKERLINQIL

-440 LDISQHLIRPNILH
+440 LDISQHLIRPTVLH
-454 LIQDIQEKIYFKISI
+454 LIQDIQEKIYFKVSI

-480 DFPSFSLFEEKLN
+480 DFPSFGLFEEKLN

-511 VILYEIFKNKLDDK
+511 VILYEIFKSKLDDK

-535 ETFISILNGEILN
+535 EIFISILNGEILN

-567 VQIINEFKI
+567 LQILNEFKI
-576 DTIESGIDIDFH
+576 DTIETEIDIDFH
-588 FITDMFKSNF
+588 FITDMFKSNY

-606 SVGEI
+606 SVGELL
-611 ISNSTLKILD
+611 SNSTVKILD

-629 LYNNLLKSYKMFV
+629 LYNNLLKSYKMFI
-642 NLANEFIFGRV
+642 NLTNEFIFGRV
-653 VIDLYHK
+653 INDLYHK
-660 IINIKNDKEKTKSIV
+660 IINVKDEKEKAKNIV
-675 KLLIENEKEFEDKI
+675 KLLIQNEKEFQEKI
-689 PKIEE
+689 PKIED
-694 NKNIVFQKFNEQIIT
+694 NKNIVFQKFNEQIMI
-709 IDNTVYDK
+709 IDNSVYEK
-717 IEKVVNENIINI
+717 IEKVVKENISNI
-729 KNNYIKF
+729 KNNYKKF
-736 LNEYSDEDKNK
+736 LTEYSDEDKDK
-747 LENIIKLFENN
+747 LENIKKLFEI

>member
-1 MDNQINLRSKLINY
+1 MDNQINLRSKLINF

-20 KINETSEDAILKM
+20 KINQNSEEAILKM
-33 NLIITNSFKPN
+33 NLIITNSFKPK
-44 EENYFEIN
+44 EENINEIN
-52 KKEKEKKELTNKSQT
+52 NKNKEKEILINPSQT
-67 YEKIN
+67 YIKIN
-72 DALLKITET
+72 DALTKITES

-90 DIDVSFNKLTSILSS
+90 NIDVSFNKLTSILSS

-118 KTKEILSSKEKMQKL
+118 KTKDILSSKEKMQKL
-133 INAINSIYS
+133 INSINSIYS
-142 LYEDTLSIQAFLDNN
+142 IYEETLSIQAFLDNN
-157 SSVLKYRFTTDYEK
+157 SSVLKYRFTSDYEK

-201 SINKYFE
+201 AINKYYE
-208 YIENTF
+208 YIENSF

-221 NNLLLPPDKESFL
+221 NNLLLPPDNESFL

-243 KDYNYYYYLFP
+243 KDYIYFYYLFP
-254 NIGKMK
+254 NISKMK
-260 ELISFFENKI
+260 ELITFFENKI
-270 KYDNDILSSQQIL
+270 KYDNDILSTQQTL

-290 RINKV
+290 RIDKV
-295 YNIYKSIFEEINNNF
+295 YTIYNSLFEEINKNF
-310 NNNEDKRQ
+310 NNDENTKI
-318 FNNNILIELHKIV
+318 FNNNIAIELHKII

-342 ELFEHEYKRDVYI
+342 ELFQHEYKRDVYI

-360 NYVYNGLYDCIR
+360 NYIYNGLYDNIR

-384 IILFDAFSNNMGIFF
+384 IILFDAFSSNTGVFF
-399 IDVNEDNGNNNNKI
+399 IEVNEDNGENNNKI
-413 IDFYFNFFN
+413 IEFFYNFFN
-422 EKINKEILNKNVE
+422 QKISKERLINQIL

-440 LDISQHLIRPNILH
+440 LDISQHLIRPTVLH
-454 LIQDIQEKIYFKISI
+454 LIQDIQEKIYFKVSI

-480 DFPSFSLFEEKLN
+480 DFPSFGLFEEKLN

-511 VILYEIFKNKLDDK
+511 VILYEIFKSKLDDK

-535 ETFISILNGEILN
+535 EIFISILNGEILN

-567 VQIINEFKI
+567 LQILNEFKI
-576 DTIESGIDIDFH
+576 DTIETEIDIDFH
-588 FITDMFKSNF
+588 FITDMFKSNY

-606 SVGEI
+606 SVGELL
-611 ISNSTLKILD
+611 SNSTVKILD

-629 LYNNLLKSYKMFV
+629 LYNNLLKSYKMFI
-642 NLANEFIFGRV
+642 NLTNEFIFGRV
-653 VIDLYHK
+653 INDLYHK
-660 IINIKNDKEKTKSIV
+660 IINVKDDKEKAKNIV
-675 KLLIENEKEFEDKI
+675 KLLIQNEKEFQEKI
-689 PKIEE
+689 PKIED
-694 NKNIVFQKFNEQIIT
+694 NKNIVFQKFNEQIMI
-709 IDNTVYDK
+709 IDNSVYEK
-717 IEKVVNENIINI
+717 IEKVVKENISNI
-729 KNNYIKF
+729 KNNYKKF
-736 LNEYSDEDKNK
+736 LTEYSDEDKDK
-747 LENIIKLFENN
+747 LENIKQLFEI

>member
-1 MDNQINLRSKLINY
+1 MDNQINLRSKLINF

-20 KINETSEDAILKM
+20 KINQNSEEAILKM
-33 NLIITNSFKPN
+33 NLIITNSFKPK
-44 EENYFEIN
+44 EENINEIN
-52 KKEKEKKELTNKSQT
+52 NKNKEKEILINPSQT
-67 YEKIN
+67 YIKIN
-72 DALLKITET
+72 DALTKITES

-90 DIDVSFNKLTSILSS
+90 NIDVSFNKLTSILSS

-118 KTKEILSSKEKMQKL
+118 KTKDILSSKEKMQKL
-133 INAINSIYS
+133 INSINSIYS
-142 LYEDTLSIQAFLDNN
+142 IYEETLSIQAFLDNN
-157 SSVLKYRFTTDYEK
+157 SSVLKYRFTSDYEK

-201 SINKYFE
+201 AINKYYE
-208 YIENTF
+208 YIENSF

-221 NNLLLPPDKESFL
+221 NNLLLPPDNESFL

-243 KDYNYYYYLFP
+243 KDYIYFYYLFP
-254 NIGKMK
+254 NISKMK
-260 ELISFFENKI
+260 ELINFFENKI
-270 KYDNDILSSQQIL
+270 KYDNDILPTQQTL

-290 RINKV
+290 RIDKV
-295 YNIYKSIFEEINNNF
+295 YTIYNSLFEEINKNF
-310 NNNEDKRQ
+310 NIDENTKI
-318 FNNNILIELHKIV
+318 FNNNIASELHKII

-342 ELFEHEYKRDVYI
+342 ELFQHEYKRDVYI

-360 NYVYNGLYDCIR
+360 NYIYNGLYDNIR

-384 IILFDAFSNNMGIFF
+384 IILFDAFSSNTGVFF
-399 IDVNEDNGNNNNKI
+399 IEVNEDNGENNNKI
-413 IDFYFNFFN
+413 IEFFYNFFN
-422 EKINKEILNKNVE
+422 QKISKERLTNQIL

-440 LDISQHLIRPNILH
+440 LDISQHLIRPTVLH
-454 LIQDIQEKIYFKISI
+454 LIQDIQEKIYFKVSI

-480 DFPSFSLFEEKLN
+480 DFPSFGLFEEKLN

-511 VILYEIFKNKLDDK
+511 VILYEIFKSKLDDK

-567 VQIINEFKI
+567 LQILNEFKI
-576 DTIESGIDIDFH
+576 DTIETEIDIDFH
-588 FITDMFKSNF
+588 FITDMFKSNY

-606 SVGEI
+606 SVGELL
-611 ISNSTLKILD
+611 SNSTVKILD

-629 LYNNLLKSYKMFV
+629 LYNNLLKSYKMFI
-642 NLANEFIFGRV
+642 NLTNEFIFGRV
-653 VIDLYHK
+653 INDLYHK
-660 IINIKNDKEKTKSIV
+660 IINVKDDKEKAKNIV
-675 KLLIENEKEFEDKI
+675 KLLIQNEKEFQEKI
-689 PKIEE
+689 PKIED
-694 NKNIVFQKFNEQIIT
+694 NKNIVFQKFNEQIML
-709 IDNTVYDK
+709 IDNSVYEK
-717 IEKVVNENIINI
+717 IEKVVKENISNI
-729 KNNYIKF
+729 KNNYNKF
-736 LNEYSDEDKNK
+736 LTEYSDEDKDK
-747 LENIIKLFENN
+747 LENIKKLFEI

>member
-1 MDNQINLRSKLINY
+1 MDNQINLRSKLINF

-20 KINETSEDAILKM
+20 KINQNSEEAILKM
-33 NLIITNSFKPN
+33 NLIITNSFKPK
-44 EENYFEIN
+44 EENINEIN
-52 KKEKEKKELTNKSQT
+52 NKNKEKEILINPSQT
-67 YEKIN
+67 YIKIN
-72 DALLKITET
+72 DALTKITES

-90 DIDVSFNKLTSILSS
+90 NIDVSFNKLTSILSS

-118 KTKEILSSKEKMQKL
+118 KTKDILSSKEKMQKL
-133 INAINSIYS
+133 INSINSIYS
-142 LYEDTLSIQAFLDNN
+142 IYEETLSIQAFLDNN
-157 SSVLKYRFTTDYEK
+157 SSVLKYRFTSDYEK

-201 SINKYFE
+201 AINKYYE
-208 YIENTF
+208 YIENSF

-221 NNLLLPPDKESFL
+221 NNLLLPPDNESFL
-234 SEILSLDEL
+234 SEILSLDEI
-243 KDYNYYYYLFP
+243 KDYIYFYYLFP
-254 NIGKMK
+254 NISKMK
-260 ELISFFENKI
+260 ELINFFENKI
-270 KYDNDILSSQQIL
+270 KYDNDILPTQQTL

-290 RINKV
+290 RIDKV
-295 YNIYKSIFEEINNNF
+295 YTIYNSLFEEINKNF
-310 NNNEDKRQ
+310 NIDENTKI
-318 FNNNILIELHKIV
+318 FNNNIAIELHKII

-342 ELFEHEYKRDVYI
+342 ELFQHEYKRDVYI

-360 NYVYNGLYDCIR
+360 NYIYNGLYDNIR

-384 IILFDAFSNNMGIFF
+384 IILFDAFSSNTGVFF
-399 IDVNEDNGNNNNKI
+399 IEVNEDNGENNNKI
-413 IDFYFNFFN
+413 IDFFYNFFN
-422 EKINKEILNKNVE
+422 QKISKERLTNQIL

-440 LDISQHLIRPNILH
+440 LDISQHLIRPTVLH
-454 LIQDIQEKIYFKISI
+454 LIQDIQEKIYFKVSI

-480 DFPSFSLFEEKLN
+480 DFPSFGLFEEKLN

-511 VILYEIFKNKLDDK
+511 VILYEIFKSKLDDK

-567 VQIINEFKI
+567 LQILNEFKI
-576 DTIESGIDIDFH
+576 DTIETEIDIDFH
-588 FITDMFKSNF
+588 FITDMFKSNY

-606 SVGEI
+606 SVGELL
-611 ISNSTLKILD
+611 SNSTVKILD

-629 LYNNLLKSYKMFV
+629 LYNNLLKSYKMFI
-642 NLANEFIFGRV
+642 NLTNEFIFGRV
-653 VIDLYHK
+653 INDLYHK
-660 IINIKNDKEKTKSIV
+660 IINVKDDKEKAKNIV
-675 KLLIENEKEFEDKI
+675 KLLIQNEKEFQEKI
-689 PKIEE
+689 PKIED
-694 NKNIVFQKFNEQIIT
+694 NKNIVFQKFNEQIML
-709 IDNTVYDK
+709 IDNSVYEK
-717 IEKVVNENIINI
+717 IEKVVKENISNI
-729 KNNYIKF
+729 KNNYKKF
-736 LNEYSDEDKNK
+736 LNEYSDEEKDK
-747 LENIIKLFENN
+747 LENIKKLFEI

>member
-20 KINETSEDAILKM
+20 KIKETSEDAILKM

-44 EENYFEIN
+44 DENNFEIN
-52 KKEKEKKELTNKSQT
+52 KKEKEKKENINKSQT

-142 LYEDTLSIQAFLDNN
+142 IYEETLSIQAFLDNN

-201 SINKYFE
+201 SINKYYE

-234 SEILSLDEL
+234 SDILSLDEL
-243 KDYNYYYYLFP
+243 KDYIFYYYLFP
-254 NIGKMK
+254 NIAKMK

-270 KYDNDILSSQQIL
+270 KYDNDILSSQQTL

-295 YNIYKSIFEEINNNF
+295 YNIYNSIFEEINNNF
-310 NNNEDKRQ
+310 NNNEDKKI
-318 FNNNILIELHKIV
+318 FNNNITIELHKIV

-384 IILFDAFSNNMGIFF
+384 IILFDSFSNNMGIFF

-422 EKINKEILNKNVE
+422 EKINKEILNKNII

-440 LDISQHLIRPNILH
+440 LDISQHLIRPNVLH
-454 LIQDIQEKIYFKISI
+454 LIQDIQEKIYFKVSI

-511 VILYEIFKNKLDDK
+511 VILYEIFKSKLDDK

-567 VQIINEFKI
+567 LQIINEFKI

-598 NSIINGQI
+598 NSIVNGQI
-606 SVGEI
+606 SIGEV

-642 NLANEFIFGRV
+642 NLTNEFVFGR
-653 VIDLYHK
+653 IINDFYHK
-660 IINIKNDKEKTKSIV
+660 IINIKNDKEKTKNIV

-694 NKNIVFQKFNEQIIT
+694 SKKIVFQKFNEQIIA

-729 KNNYIKF
+729 KNNYKKF
-736 LNEYSDEDKNK
+736 LNEYSEEDKNK
-747 LENIIKLFENN
+747 LENIKKLFDN

>member
-1 MDNQINLRSKLINY
+1 MDNQINLRSKLINF

-20 KINETSEDAILKM
+20 KINQNSEEAILKM
-33 NLIITNSFKPN
+33 NLIITNSFKPK
-44 EENYFEIN
+44 EENINEIN
-52 KKEKEKKELTNKSQT
+52 NKNKEKELLINPSQT
-67 YEKIN
+67 YIKIN
-72 DALLKITET
+72 DALTKITES

-90 DIDVSFNKLTSILSS
+90 NIDVSFNKLTSILSS

-118 KTKEILSSKEKMQKL
+118 KTKDILSSKEKMQKL
-133 INAINSIYS
+133 INSINSIYS
-142 LYEDTLSIQAFLDNN
+142 IYEETLSIQAFLDNN
-157 SSVLKYRFTTDYEK
+157 SSVLKYRFTSDYEK

-201 SINKYFE
+201 AINKYYE
-208 YIENTF
+208 YIENSF

-221 NNLLLPPDKESFL
+221 NNLLLPPDNESFL

-243 KDYNYYYYLFP
+243 KDYIYFYYLFP
-254 NIGKMK
+254 NISKMK
-260 ELISFFENKI
+260 ELITFFENKI
-270 KYDNDILSSQQIL
+270 KYDNDILSTQQTL

-290 RINKV
+290 RIDKV
-295 YNIYKSIFEEINNNF
+295 YTIYNSLFEEINKNF
-310 NNNEDKRQ
+310 NIDENTKI
-318 FNNNILIELHKIV
+318 FNNNIASELHKII

-342 ELFEHEYKRDVYI
+342 ELFQHEYKRDVYI

-360 NYVYNGLYDCIR
+360 NYIYNGLYDNIR

-384 IILFDAFSNNMGIFF
+384 IILFDAFSSNTGVFF
-399 IDVNEDNGNNNNKI
+399 IEVNEDNGENNNKI
-413 IDFYFNFFN
+413 IEFFYNFFN
-422 EKINKEILNKNVE
+422 QKISKERLINQIL

-440 LDISQHLIRPNILH
+440 LDISQHLIRPTVLH
-454 LIQDIQEKIYFKISI
+454 LIQDIQEKIYFKVSI

-480 DFPSFSLFEEKLN
+480 DFPSFGLFEEKLN
-493 SNSQYKYF
+493 SNSQYKFF

-511 VILYEIFKNKLDDK
+511 VILYEIFKSKLDDK

-567 VQIINEFKI
+567 LQILNEFKI
-576 DTIESGIDIDFH
+576 DTIETEIDIDFH
-588 FITDMFKSNF
+588 FITDMFKSNY

-606 SVGEI
+606 SVGELL
-611 ISNSTLKILD
+611 SNSTVKILD

-629 LYNNLLKSYKMFV
+629 LYNNLLKSYKMFI
-642 NLANEFIFGRV
+642 NLTNEFIFGRV
-653 VIDLYHK
+653 INDLYHK
-660 IINIKNDKEKTKSIV
+660 IINVKDDKEKAKNIV
-675 KLLIENEKEFEDKI
+675 KLLIQNEKEFQEKI
-689 PKIEE
+689 PKIED
-694 NKNIVFQKFNEQIIT
+694 NKNIVFQKFNEQIMI
-709 IDNTVYDK
+709 IDNSVYEK
-717 IEKVVNENIINI
+717 IEKVVKENISNI
-729 KNNYIKF
+729 KNNYKKF
-736 LNEYSDEDKNK
+736 LTEYSDEDKDK
-747 LENIIKLFENN
+747 LENIKQLFEI

>member
-1 MDNQINLRSKLINY
+1 MDNQINLRSKLINF

-20 KINETSEDAILKM
+20 KINQNSEEAILKM
-33 NLIITNSFKPN
+33 NLIITNSFKPK
-44 EENYFEIN
+44 EENINEIN
-52 KKEKEKKELTNKSQT
+52 NKNKEKELLINPSQT
-67 YEKIN
+67 YIKIN
-72 DALLKITET
+72 DALTKITES

-90 DIDVSFNKLTSILSS
+90 NIDVSFNKLTSILSS

-118 KTKEILSSKEKMQKL
+118 KTKDILSSKEKMQKL
-133 INAINSIYS
+133 INSINSIYS
-142 LYEDTLSIQAFLDNN
+142 IYEETLSIQAFLDNN
-157 SSVLKYRFTTDYEK
+157 SSVLKYRFTSDYEK

-201 SINKYFE
+201 AINKYYE
-208 YIENTF
+208 YIENSF
-214 NTIKKVD
+214 NTIKKVE
-221 NNLLLPPDKESFL
+221 NNLLLPPDNESFL

-243 KDYNYYYYLFP
+243 KDYIYFYYLFP
-254 NIGKMK
+254 NISKMK
-260 ELISFFENKI
+260 ELITFFENKI
-270 KYDNDILSSQQIL
+270 KYDNDILSTQQTL

-290 RINKV
+290 RIDKV
-295 YNIYKSIFEEINNNF
+295 YTIYNSLFEEINKNF
-310 NNNEDKRQ
+310 NNDENTKI
-318 FNNNILIELHKIV
+318 FNNNIAIELHKII

-342 ELFEHEYKRDVYI
+342 ELFQHEYKRDVYI

-360 NYVYNGLYDCIR
+360 NYIYNGLYDNIR

-384 IILFDAFSNNMGIFF
+384 IILFDAFSSNTGVFF
-399 IDVNEDNGNNNNKI
+399 IEVNEDNGENNNKI
-413 IDFYFNFFN
+413 IEFFYNFFN
-422 EKINKEILNKNVE
+422 QKISKERLINQIL

-440 LDISQHLIRPNILH
+440 LDISQHLIRPTVLH
-454 LIQDIQEKIYFKISI
+454 LIQDIQEKIYFKVSI

-480 DFPSFSLFEEKLN
+480 DFPSFGLFEEKLN

-511 VILYEIFKNKLDDK
+511 VILYEIFKSKLDDK

-567 VQIINEFKI
+567 LQILNEFKI
-576 DTIESGIDIDFH
+576 DTIETEIDIDFH
-588 FITDMFKSNF
+588 FITDMFKSNY

-606 SVGEI
+606 SVGELL
-611 ISNSTLKILD
+611 SNSTVKILD

-629 LYNNLLKSYKMFV
+629 LYNNLLKSYKMFI
-642 NLANEFIFGRV
+642 NLTNEFIFGRV
-653 VIDLYHK
+653 INDLYHK
-660 IINIKNDKEKTKSIV
+660 IINVKDDKEKAKNIV
-675 KLLIENEKEFEDKI
+675 KLLIQNEKEFQEKI
-689 PKIEE
+689 PKIED
-694 NKNIVFQKFNEQIIT
+694 NKNIVFQKFNEQIMI
-709 IDNTVYDK
+709 IDNSVYEK
-717 IEKVVNENIINI
+717 IEKVVKENISNI
-729 KNNYIKF
+729 KNNYKKF
-736 LNEYSDEDKNK
+736 LTEYSDEDKDK
-747 LENIIKLFENN
+747 LENIKKLFEI